1 MRVQKGSHFEPLVLQ
16 DSFDG
21 GISVVWV
28 LRGFDDSDLEDDAKG
43 AVSDDLDALVLDVD
57 FGLGLAVK
65 HML

>member
-1 MRVQKGSHFEPLVLQ
+1 MGRYLEPLVLQ

-43 AVSDDLDALVLDVD
+43 AVPDDFDALVLDVD
-57 FGLGLAVK
+57 FRLGLAVK